1 MNTNTKLNPTIL
13 FPVFL
18 TVGIALGLVIDHLSV
33 GIGIGMLLYAPIGGA
48 ALAAARK
55 RSAVEPAAPERG

>member
-1 MNTNTKLNPTIL
+1 MNTNAKLNPAIL
-13 FPVFL
+13 FPAFL

-55 RSAVEPAAPERG
+55 RAAAEPASPEKG